1 MKKRFL
7 PPVLAVVL
15 VLLSLSA
22 GSLLTPD
29 RAFSANENRYLQQAP
44 EFTWRRL
51 FSGKFT
57 AEAEDYTSDQ
67 IWLRDFWMGAKSTLQ
82 RLSGAGDIN
91 GVYLASDGSYV
102 TRVTEDGFDDERYAA
117 NLEAVRAFFDAC
129 PAQSCRLLLAPSA
142 QTMREAVLPAN
153 APTYDAESRY
163 RQAQA
168 VLGDGLVDV
177 RQALSE
183 VAQPYYFTDHHWTTA
198 GAYAAYGV
206 WAEATGHA
214 VREAPLQELSAPFR
228 GTLYSK
234 VLLPD
239 SLCDTVAVPK
249 EAGILSMEADGETY
263 EQLLFMDKAQEKD
276 VYQVFMGGNYAR
288 AVIRTG
294 TENGKHLLVIK
305 DSFANCFVPFLLGDY
320 ETITVLDLRY
330 YKGSVQEPAGQSDD
344 VLVLYELSGFA
355 ADTYLF
361 KLKK

>member
-7 PPVLAVVL
+7 PPILATAL
-15 VLLSLSA
+15 ILLSLSV

-29 RAFSANENRYLQQAP
+29 RVFSANENRYLQQLP
-44 EFTWRRL
+44 ELTWSRL
-51 FSGKFT
+51 FSGDFS

-67 IWLRDFWMGAKSTLQ
+67 IWLRNFWMGAKSALQ
-82 RLSGAGDIN
+82 RLAGARDIN
-91 GVYLASDGSYV
+91 GVYLAADGSYV
-102 TRVTEDGFDDERYAA
+102 TRVTEDAFDDERYAA

-153 APTYDAESRY
+153 APAYDAESRY
-163 RQAQA
+163 RQAQ
-168 VLGDGLVDV
+168 VLLGDDLVDV
-177 RQALSE
+177 RPALGGVE
-183 VAQPYYFTDHHWTTA
+183 QPYYFTDHHWTSA
-198 GAYAAYGV
+198 GAYAAYAV
-206 WAEATGHA
+206 WAEATGHTA
-214 VREAPLQELSAPFR
+214 HPVTWQELSAPFR

-239 SLCDTVAVPK
+239 SPCDTVSVPA
-249 EAGILSMEADGETY
+249 EADILSMEADGETY
-263 EQLLFMDKAQEKD
+263 DRLLFMDKAQEKD

-294 TENGKHLLVIK
+294 TENGKHLLLIK
-305 DSFANCFVPFLLGDY
+305 DSFANCFVPLLLQDY

-330 YKGSVQEPAGQSDD
+330 YKGSVQELAGQSDD
-344 VLVLYELSGFA
+344 ILVLYELSGFA

-361 KLKK
+361 KLKR